1 MNYNYRYRLKP
12 TESQRETLYYHRDT
26 CRQLYNHALYRFN
39 QIPEDEGTVEQR
51 VRKIRDELPDL
62 KDWWDALTDVYS
74 KVLQPTVMR
83 IAKNINA
90 LGKLKEQGYKVGELR
105 WKSPREF
112 RSFTYNQSGFELDK
126 KSGQTVLSLS
136 KLADIPIQ
144 LHRALPEDV
153 HKSDSSCA
161 AHQKSPISEDATVKE
176 VTLKKEKTGEWF
188 AIFGV
193 EMDTEPP
200 AKPPLADIDPDG
212 MVGIDV
218 GILKYAHDTD
228 GTAVESL
235 DLLEERDRLE
245 REQRKLSR
253 KEYES
258 NNWEKQRQTVAE
270 CHKQIKRKRRD
281 FLHKL
286 SAYYAREYD
295 LVAVEDLDVKGML
308 ESPGNSRNT
317 ASAAWNTFTDLLEY
331 KCKREGTHFVE
342 VDPEDT
348 TKECASCG
356 VKTDKPLWVRE
367 HSCPACGFEA
377 DRDANAA
384 WNILSRGL
392 TDLGVGHSEGTSS
405 ESPCDSDGLRKSLSD
420 FRTPVETAL
429 PTGTAVVPAKRV
441 VEAGSPICSRARSA
455 RSHGQ
460 RDLRSRTTLSERSEA
475 QSASDHSS
483 GQSPREDVSA
493 SRVG

>member
-12 TESQRETLYYHRDT
+12 TDSQRETLDYHSDT

-39 QIPEDEGTVEQR
+39 QIPESEGTVKQR

-83 IAKNINA
+83 IATNINA
-90 LGKLKEQGYKVGELR
+90 LGKLEEQGYKVGELR

-136 KLADIPIQ
+136 KLADIPIE
-144 LHRALPEDV
+144 LHRPLPD
-153 HKSDSSCA
+153 
-161 AHQKSPISEDATVKE
+161 DATVKE

-188 AIFGV
+188 AIFGI
-193 EMDTEPP
+193 EMDTELP
-200 AKPPLADIDPDG
+200 AKQPLEDIDTDE

-235 DLLEERDRLE
+235 DLSEERDRLK
-245 REQRKLSR
+245 REQRNLSR

-258 NNWEKQRQTVAE
+258 TNWENQRRRVAE
-270 CHKQIKRKRRD
+270 CHLQIKRKRRD

-286 SAYYAREYD
+286 SNYYAQEYE
-295 LVAVEDLDVKGML
+295 LIAVEDLNVKRIL
-308 ESPGNSRNT
+308 ESPQNSRNT
-317 ASAAWNTFTDLLEY
+317 ASAAWNIFTDMLEY
-331 KCKREGTHFVE
+331 KCEREGTHFVE
-342 VDPEDT
+342 VEPEGT
-348 TKECASCG
+348 TKECAQCG
-356 VKTDKPLWVRE
+356 VKTSKPLWVRE
-367 HSCPACGFEA
+367 HACPACGFKA

-392 TDLGVGHSEGTSS
+392 TDLGVGHSEGT
-405 ESPCDSDGLRKSLSD
+405 
-420 FRTPVETAL
+420 PVETAL
-429 PTGTAVVPAKRV
+429 PAGTTLVPAKRV
-441 VEAGSPICSRARSA
+441 VEAGSPCLKERAATPRVSRQ
-455 RSHGQ
+455 G
-460 RDLRSRTTLSERSEA
+460 
-475 QSASDHSS
+475 
-483 GQSPREDVSA
+483 
-493 SRVG
+493 